1 VDPRVSRSASRG
13 ILDTSVLI
21 ATDVAPI
28 PGELAISVASLAELQ
43 FGVLVASDDQT
54 RGLRLARLSAIQR
67 RFDALPVDDAV
78 ADSYARLAARVV
90 QVGRQPRR
98 RVMDLLVAATA
109 HAHDAIVYTR
119 SAEDLAGLDDLITIE
134 SV

>member
-1 VDPRVSRSASRG
+1 MDPPVSRPASRG

-21 ATDVAPI
+21 ATGIAPI

-43 FGVLVASDDQT
+43 FGVLVATDDHA
-54 RGLRLARLSAIQR
+54 RGLRLNRLSAIQR
-67 RFDALPVDDAV
+67 RFDALPIDNAV
-78 ADSYARLAARVV
+78 ADSYAQLAARVV

-109 HAHDAIVYTR
+109 HAHDAVVYTR
-119 SAEDLAGLDDLITIE
+119 NADDLAGLDDLVTIA